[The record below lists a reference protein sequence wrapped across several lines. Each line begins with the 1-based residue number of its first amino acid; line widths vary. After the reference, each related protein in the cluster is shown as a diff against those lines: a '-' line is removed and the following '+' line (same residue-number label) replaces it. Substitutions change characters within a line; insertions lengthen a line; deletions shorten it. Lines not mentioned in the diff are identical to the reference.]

1 MPAMNYIQAL
11 NSALRNEMARDER
24 IVLLGE
30 DVGTAGGVFR
40 VTDGLQ
46 REFGEARV
54 IDTPLCEQGIVGA
67 AIGMALNGLKPIAEI
82 QFMDYILPA
91 FDQIVNEMAKMRYRS
106 GGEYAAPVVVRTPCG
121 GGIHG
126 GHYHSQSTEAYFCH
140 TPGVFVIMP
149 ADPYDAKGLLISA
162 IRAEDPVIFLEPKKL
177 YRSAR
182 AEVPEEAY
190 TVPIGKAKL
199 LREGAD
205 ASVVS
210 WGAMVKVCEEACER
224 AEKEKGIRCDLLDL
238 RTLAP
243 LDEEAILESVER
255 TGRLVIVHEA
265 ARTGGFGG
273 EIAAIVAEKRLTC
286 LEAPVRRVT
295 GLDTPFPFTLEDLYL
310 PDVARVL
317 LAIEE
322 TVHF

>member
-1 MPAMNYIQAL
+1 MPVMNYIQAL
-11 NSALRNEMARDER
+11 NSALRIEMARDPR
-24 IVLLGE
+24 VVILGE
-30 DVGTAGGVFR
+30 DVGKAGGVFR

-46 REFGEARV
+46 QEFGEERV

-67 AIGMALNGLKPIAEI
+67 AIGMALNGLKPVAEI

-91 FDQIVNEMAKMRYRS
+91 FDQIVNELAKMRYRS
-106 GGEYAAPVVVRTPCG
+106 GGQNWAPVVVRAPCG

-126 GHYHSQSTEAYFCH
+126 GHYHSQSTEAYFTH
-140 TPGVFVIMP
+140 TPGVHVVMP

-182 AEVPEEAY
+182 AEVPEGEY
-190 TVPIGKAKL
+190 TLPIGVAKR
-199 LREGAD
+199 LRSGND
-205 ASVVS
+205 VTVVS
-210 WGAMVKVCEEACER
+210 WGAMVTVCAEACER
-224 AEKEKGIRCDLLDL
+224 AAAEKGIECDLIDL

-243 LDEEAILESVER
+243 LDEDAILESVER

-265 ARTGGFGG
+265 ARTSGFGA
-273 EIAAIVAEKRLTC
+273 EIAAIVAEKRLLC
-286 LEAPVRRVT
+286 LEAPVRRVA

-310 PDVARVL
+310 PDVPRVL

-322 TVHF
+322 TANF